1 MLSHKQS
8 YFFFHSGSSV
18 KYSGN
23 SAGTNNHN
31 TVAKLCKHIKV
42 FSDTHEEVNLSEDE
56 DDVRPASEGGESEA
70 DDGFDTQSIM
80 SAAPGSDE
88 ATESD
93 DFGDFDLTSFPEL
106 DDLDISDG
114 SGDAGTSLDDLD
126 IDI

>member
-1 MLSHKQS
+1 M
-8 YFFFHSGSSV
+8 
-18 KYSGN
+18 
-23 SAGTNNHN
+23 
-31 TVAKLCKHIKV
+31 
-42 FSDTHEEVNLSEDE
+42 
-56 DDVRPASEGGESEA
+56 RPASEGGESEA